1 MDVGL
6 EIGFDTSTLR
16 SVFGTFPTG
25 VVAVAAHVDGVPTGF
40 AASSFVSV
48 SLDPPLV
55 SFCVQNTSATWALLK
70 NCRSLGISVLGE
82 THEAVARAL
91 AGRAENRFTDL
102 AVSSGHGGPIFVDGA
117 SAWLEVSV
125 EELIPA
131 GGFARSRADRISP
144 QCISPSK
151 EIELVRA
158 CENRSRLQPLPRFPM
173 WDR

>member
-1 MDVGL
+1 MNTMDVGL

-131 GGFARSRADRISP
+131 GDHTIALMRVDGVASHDREPIVFHRSVFRRL
-144 QCISPSK
+144 K
-151 EIELVRA
+151 
-158 CENRSRLQPLPRFPM
+158 RSS
-173 WDR
+173 